1 MTNTYMEIKEA
12 VLLRFKVLDS
22 SIAVSLPGIITEIGK
37 TERSTRRTEHA
48 FKNCFRLFH
57 IMRGKCRKTFL
68 TSRYIVATKILN
80 TI

>member
-37 TERSTRRTEHA
+37 TERSTVELNMHSKTVLD
-48 FKNCFRLFH
+48 CFTLCGVNVEKHF
-57 IMRGKCRKTFL
+57 
-68 TSRYIVATKILN
+68 
-80 TI
+80 